1 MNETPTTHTL
11 LITDTKGT
19 RKIGL
24 KELKY
29 TIGRDIS
36 NNISI
41 SSKFVSRQHAVLL
54 RVPGNI
60 AGTHLYRIIDGD
72 LAGRPSVNGV
82 VINGNSKISSHEL
95 SHGDIISLAPDV
107 QITYLVGDTGID
119 IPKISKLQ
127 NTSGSDQSDT
137 LNLRNYQSSTFS
149 VIYSF

>member
-19 RKIGL
+19 RKIAL

-41 SSKFVSRQHAVLL
+41 NSKYVSRHHAVLL

-60 AGTHLYRIIDGD
+60 TGTHLYRIIDGD
-72 LAGRPSVNGV
+72 LAGKPSVNGV
-82 VINGNSKISSHEL
+82 IINGNSKIGSHEL
-95 SHGDIISLAPDV
+95 SHGDIISLAPDA
-107 QITYLVGDTGID
+107 QITYLIGETGMD
-119 IPKISKLQ
+119 VSKISKLQ
-127 NTSGSDQSDT
+127 NTSGSDESDT
-137 LNLRNYQSSTFS
+137 LINEITKVRQSR
-149 VIYSF
+149 